1 MSPLAIQ
8 DPESAESPTST
19 TGLDQ
24 GVIEEARRRQ
34 HRRRT
39 SGTIGAVLAAAVGA
53 VLLTQRAA
61 HTPRPSPPPATHSAH
76 HIPIARSAAV
86 LAREPGMGVACQV
99 PNSIACD
106 RVGLA
111 VWLRR
116 PAIAVSAT
124 IAGSALNLNDPAWS
138 GSLRNGRRTMFAGFL
153 QPAGLL
159 DGALKVRPDRGRYYW
174 IGSHE
179 VGARVSIVVDYGGGL
194 EVETTTMVGLHAGW
208 G

>member
-1 MSPLAIQ
+1 
-8 DPESAESPTST
+8 
-19 TGLDQ
+19 
-24 GVIEEARRRQ
+24 
-34 HRRRT
+34 
-39 SGTIGAVLAAAVGA
+39 
-53 VLLTQRAA
+53 
-61 HTPRPSPPPATHSAH
+61 
-76 HIPIARSAAV
+76 
-86 LAREPGMGVACQV
+86 MGVACHV

-106 RVGLA
+106 RVGLG

-138 GSLRNGRRTMFAGFL
+138 GPLRNGRRTMFAGFL

-159 DGALKVRPDRGRYYW
+159 DGALRVRLDRGRYYW

-179 VGARVSIVVDYGGGL
+179 VGARVSIVVDYGGGRK
-194 EVETTTMVGLHAGW
+194 VQTTTMVGLHAGW